1 MFYFGGT
8 ALSRLRVVNTIRTKG
23 PFFGEPTGLL
33 LPVPPEVFAQILRGG
48 GGNLLSFTIKAYWE
62 GTGSKIRDSY
72 HMLHFKLDS

>member
-48 GGNLLSFTIKAYWE
+48 NLLSFTIKAYWE